1 MSETI
6 DRAARS
12 PSSTP
17 SGNNDASVTAAA
29 AVAAQAARDAAQGVR
44 DPVRRAELGW
54 GLAEKAVPD
63 NAGPAAQ
70 AVARTGVNARTAMER
85 PDLSPEQRAQVRTV
99 VERLGN
105 AVLDGRLDPH
115 VNDTFRQHLYTLAT
129 GDVNDTYKGALSQLQ
144 AAAEVL
150 DRAPLAKGTRVAYD
164 PRDGGN
170 TGRTGLPATDV
181 PGLDA
186 DLYYRTKDGVLH
198 LDSAKLNPGTLSSE
212 VRADVLGKTAKT
224 DGLSQL
230 ARQQVWQGQG
240 TPADPRALGYRMPE
254 SGPNFDKLLD
264 GRNIDRLS
272 ALVGGDETT
281 RRFTI
286 GDRAYS
292 IQDFRQI
299 VADGKPRA
307 DAHVEALRQ
316 QHIAE
321 GNPPESFKPG
331 KAYGPYYEAHAATP
345 ELASRS
351 FGREYG
357 EPRAAMKPLPP
368 IELPTVK
375 QGGVYGAA
383 GGAVVSAVR
392 LGLDGR
398 ISVDD
403 ALEITKH
410 TALGGA
416 TGAVAAAGERV
427 VTPMVDRAVGTTVQR
442 AATTTAARVAPQA
455 AAETSIAFGA
465 GARTLATRVGGASVV
480 GAAIGAGVS
489 AYENRHGLARGE
501 SKAIGNVVADTGVAV
516 GSVAAAMAT
525 GAAVG
530 SIVPVAGTAVG
541 AVVGLAVGVGV
552 AYGAQISGARDAV
565 ADTVSGWV
573 DGVKGWF

>member
-12 PSSTP
+12 PSPTSHD
-17 SGNNDASVTAAA
+17 NDASVTAAA
-29 AVAAQAARDAAQGVR
+29 AAAAQAARDAAQGVR

-54 GLAEKAVPD
+54 GLAQTDAPA
-63 NAGPAAQ
+63 NAGLTAQ

-85 PDLSPEQRAQVRTV
+85 PDLSDAQKAQVRNV

-115 VNDTFRQHLYTLAT
+115 INDTFRQHLYTLAT
-129 GDVNDTYKGALSQLQ
+129 GSGGDFNGALSQLQ

-150 DRAPLAKGTRVAYD
+150 DRAPLAKGSRLGYD

-170 TGRTGLPATDV
+170 TGRTGLPPTDV
-181 PGLDA
+181 NGLDA

-198 LDSAKLNPGTLSSE
+198 LDSAKLNPGTLAQE
-212 VRADVLGKTAKT
+212 VRKDVLGKAAAT

-230 ARQQVWQGQG
+230 ARQQAWEARGD
-240 TPADPRALGYRMPE
+240 AAEPRTLGYRMPD
-254 SGPNFDKLLD
+254 SGPHFDKLLD
-264 GRNIDRLS
+264 GKNIDRLS
-272 ALVGGDETT
+272 TLVGGDETS

-307 DAHVEALRQ
+307 DAHVEGLRR
-316 QHIAE
+316 QHVAA
-321 GNPPESFKPG
+321 GHTPESFNTG
-331 KAYGPYYEAHAATP
+331 KAYGAYYASHAGSP

-357 EPRAAMKPLPP
+357 EPRAGLKPLPR

-375 QGGVYGAA
+375 QGGVHGAA

-392 LGLDGR
+392 LGMDGR
-398 ISVDD
+398 ISVSD

-416 TGAVAAAGERV
+416 TGAFAAAGERV
-427 VTPMVDRAVGTTVQR
+427 VTPMVDRAVGATVQR
-442 AATTTAARVAPQA
+442 VATTTAARVAPQA

-489 AYENRHGLARGE
+489 VYENRQGLARGE
-501 SKAIGNVVADTGVAV
+501 SKAVGNVVADTGVAI

-530 SIVPVAGTAVG
+530 SVVPVAGTAVG

-565 ADTVSGWV
+565 ANTVSGWV

>member
-12 PSSTP
+12 PSPTS
-17 SGNNDASVTAAA
+17 NDNDASATAAA
-29 AVAAQAARDAAQGVR
+29 AAAAQAARDAAQGVR

-54 GLAEKAVPD
+54 GLAEKVVPD
-63 NAGPAAQ
+63 SAGPAAQ

-85 PDLSPEQRAQVRTV
+85 PDLSAEQRAQVRTV

-105 AVLDGRLDPH
+105 AVLERRLDPH
-115 VNDTFRQHLYTLAT
+115 VNDVFRQHLYTLAT
-129 GDVNDTYKGALSQLQ
+129 GDVNDAYKGALSQLQ

-150 DRAPLAKGTRVAYD
+150 DRAPLEKGSRVAYD
-164 PRDGGN
+164 PHDGGN
-170 TGRTGLPATDV
+170 TGRTGLPPTDV

-212 VRADVLGKTAKT
+212 VRDDVRGKAAKT

-230 ARQQVWQGQG
+230 TRQQAWEAKG
-240 TPADPRALGYRMPE
+240 TATEPRVLGYRMPE
-254 SGPNFDKLLD
+254 SGPKFDKLLD
-264 GRNIDRLS
+264 GKHVDRLS
-272 ALVGGDETT
+272 ALVGGDETS

-299 VADGKPRA
+299 IADGTPKA
-307 DAHVEALRQ
+307 QAHVEGLRQ
-316 QHIAE
+316 QHIAA
-321 GNPPESFKPG
+321 GNTPESFNTG
-331 KAYGPYYEAHAATP
+331 KAYGAYYEAHAGTP

-357 EPRAAMKPLPP
+357 EPRAGLKPLPP

-383 GGAVVSAVR
+383 GGAVISAVR
-392 LGLDGR
+392 VGMDGR
-398 ISVDD
+398 ISAAD

-427 VTPMVDRAVGTTVQR
+427 VTPLVDRAVGASVQR
-442 AATTTAARVAPQA
+442 VATQTAARAAPQVA
-455 AAETSIAFGA
+455 TETSLAFGA

-489 AYENRHGLARGE
+489 VYENRQGLARGE
-501 SKAIGNVVADTGVAV
+501 SKAVGNVVADTGVAV

-530 SIVPVAGTAVG
+530 SVVPVAGTAVG

-565 ADTVSGWV
+565 ANTVSGWV